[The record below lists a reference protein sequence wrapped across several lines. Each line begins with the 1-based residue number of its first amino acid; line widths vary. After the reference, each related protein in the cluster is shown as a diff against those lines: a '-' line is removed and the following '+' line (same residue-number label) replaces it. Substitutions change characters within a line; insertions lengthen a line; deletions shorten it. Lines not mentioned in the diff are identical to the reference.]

1 VNEQIV
7 AETDGLYCWK
17 GPKMGMTLFSAKFG
31 KLVLTDQRL
40 LFLSAGRSGAGRLAA
55 GAAGLPAFGGSRVS
69 VSLDQEG
76 SLEVPLTAVLR
87 CEAGKKR
94 ALLVWHRSGDGT
106 EAAHAFGQKMG
117 MPSREAWV
125 AEINR
130 LRGAAL
136 S

>member
-1 VNEQIV
+1 MNEQIV
-7 AETDGLYCWK
+7 AENDGILCWK
-17 GPKMGMTLFSAKFG
+17 GPKMGMTLLSAKVG

-40 LFLSAGRSGAGRLAA
+40 LFLSAGKG
-55 GAAGLPAFGGSRVS
+55 GL
-69 VSLDQEG
+69 D
-76 SLEVPLTAVLR
+76 VPLSSVLR

-94 ALLVWHRSGDGT
+94 ALVVWHRNGDGA
-106 EAAHAFGQKMG
+106 EAAHAFGQQMG
-117 MPSREAWV
+117 MPSRDAWV